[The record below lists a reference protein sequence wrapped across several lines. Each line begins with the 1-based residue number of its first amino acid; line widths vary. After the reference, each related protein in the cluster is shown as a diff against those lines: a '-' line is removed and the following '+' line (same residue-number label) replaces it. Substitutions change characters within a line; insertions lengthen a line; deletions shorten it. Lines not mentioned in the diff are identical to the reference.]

1 MNRILS
7 LALSLLLTLI
17 TSASFAASQLQILGY
32 HEIADKDQAL
42 IPQYAITPAAFLG
55 QMQWF
60 KNNGYHFVSVSDVLA
75 DRAGKKPLPPK
86 SVLLSFDDGYQ
97 DVYTQVFP
105 ILKQFN
111 APAQI
116 ALVGSWLEPKD
127 GMVDFAGQAV
137 SRSRFLS
144 QSQIREMVQSGL
156 VEVAS
161 HTYGL
166 HEGVEANPQGNTQP
180 AATTRIF
187 QNGRY
192 ETEKEYRARVT
203 ADLRHN
209 NAFLRRYTGQTP
221 RIMVWP
227 YGSYNQSLV
236 EIAAK
241 LGLVVD
247 LTLDDGPNTG
257 RTALTGL
264 RRILLE
270 SDTSLSDLATDLALR
285 AGPHEIITLPGKI
298 MHVAIDDVYD
308 PDPDR
313 QNQNL
318 GNLLERI
325 VASGANTVYLK
336 AFADHDGNGTAD
348 AVYFP
353 SRRLPMHA
361 DLLNRVA
368 WQIKTRT
375 PVQAVYAW
383 GPLLASVP
391 ATSAAA
397 SGSVERPAAGTVR
410 LSPFTARGRQVLRQ
424 LYEEMALAGPIDGLL
439 FSEEPLLGETATGR
453 QEPGLAGQW
462 DRFALELAAIV
473 RREHPDLKT
482 ARSLYRAPVLTP
494 QATSQYAQAF
504 KQMLSI
510 YDFTV
515 AAVAPGEDGCVP
527 ERALHEVLRLAANHP
542 GGLTKTV
549 FDLAAP
555 GCDRFATLPGEPMAK
570 TVSQLYGRGAQHI
583 AFHPDPQVVDQ
594 QATAA
599 LAQVFAVKGNM
610 IGAKPH
616 DTATH

>member
-1 MNRILS
+1 MTMNRILS
-7 LALSLLLTLI
+7 LAMGLLIALTSTLTL
-17 TSASFAASQLQILGY
+17 AASQLQILGY
-32 HEIADKDQAL
+32 HEITDKEQAL
-42 IPQYAITPAAFLG
+42 IPQYAISPATFLA

-60 KNNGYHFVSVSDVLA
+60 KSNGYHFVSVDDVLA

-86 SVLLSFDDGYQ
+86 AVLLSFDDGYE
-97 DVYTQVFP
+97 DVYSQVFP

-116 ALVGSWLEPKD
+116 ALVGSWLEPQD
-127 GMVDFAGQAV
+127 GMVNFAGQAV
-137 SRSRFLS
+137 PRSRFLS
-144 QSQIREMVQSGL
+144 QSQIREMVKSGL

-166 HEGVEANPQGNTQP
+166 HEGVVANPQGNTQP

-187 QNGRY
+187 RDGRY
-192 ETEKEYRARVT
+192 ETEKEYRARVA

-257 RTALTGL
+257 RIALTGL

-298 MHVAIDDVYD
+298 MHVAIDDIYD

-325 VASGANTVYLK
+325 VASGVNTVYLK

-353 SRRLPMHA
+353 SRRLPMRA
-361 DLLNRVA
+361 DLLNRVV

-375 PVQAVYAW
+375 SVQAVYAW
-383 GPLLASVP
+383 GPLLV
-391 ATSAAA
+391 SAAA
-397 SGSVERPAAGTVR
+397 SGSVERPAAVTAR
-410 LSPFTARGRQVLRQ
+410 LSPFTARGRQLLRQ

-439 FSEEPLLGETATGR
+439 FSEEPASGDAASGR
-453 QEPGLAGQW
+453 QEPGMTGQW

-482 ARSLYRAPVLTP
+482 ARTLYRAPLLST
-494 QATSQYAQAF
+494 QGANQYAQAF
-504 KQMLSI
+504 RQMLSS

-515 AAVAPGEDGCVP
+515 AAVAPAEDGCVP
-527 ERALHEVLRLAANHP
+527 ERALHEVVRLAANHP

-570 TVSQLYGRGAQHI
+570 TVSQLYSRGVQHI
-583 AFHPDPQVVDQ
+583 AFYPAPLAGDQ

-599 LAQVFAVKGNM
+599 LAQVFAIKGNM
-610 IGAKPH
+610 IGAKPR
-616 DTATH
+616 ATVTQ